1 MGSGYRTPLAT
12 AALLSIALVWGLSFV
27 LVQDGVERMAPL
39 DFLAWR
45 FVPAAAIV
53 ALLFL
58 GPLRE
63 LPPAGWRRGALLGLL
78 LAAVFV
84 LQAFALARTSVSNA
98 GFITGLYVAFTPLLI
113 RWWWREHVPAL
124 VWLGAGGA
132 TIGLILLA
140 GVGARPNAGDGLVLV
155 SALALALYILQTDR
169 AVRDFSAPALSAS
182 QLLVCAGICV
192 AAAPLFQELTVPS
205 HRSAWTA
212 IAVTAVVATALG
224 IAVQAWAQQHVPPA
238 RVAVILSCEPAF
250 GGLFGVVLAGDRL
263 APPAWGGAALISLSV
278 LAVEGAALAR
288 GWLDGRARRRPRP
301 SAVAPPSR
309 PDLSFSPRPGQANHN
324 RRIP

>member
-1 MGSGYRTPLAT
+1 MASRYRPSLAT
-12 AALLSIALVWGLSFV
+12 LALLGIALVWGLSFV
-27 LVQDGVERMAPL
+27 LVQDGVRRMAPL

-63 LPPAGWRRGALLGLL
+63 LPPAGWRCGARLGLL
-78 LAAVFV
+78 LAAVFM

-124 VWLGAGGA
+124 VWIGAGAA
-132 TIGLILLA
+132 TLGLVLLTGIGRQP
-140 GVGARPNAGDGLVLV
+140 GVGDGLVLL
-155 SALALALYILQTDR
+155 SALALAIYILATDR
-169 AVRDFSAPALSAS
+169 AVKHFSAPALSAS
-182 QLLVCAGICV
+182 QLLVCAAICLV
-192 AAAPLFQELTVPS
+192 AAALVEDLTVPS
-205 HRSAWTA
+205 HASAWTA
-212 IAVTAVVATALG
+212 IAVTAVVATAFG

-250 GGLFGVVLAGDRL
+250 GGLSGVALAGDSL
-263 APPAWGGAALISLSV
+263 PAAAWGGAALICLSV
-278 LAVEGAALAR
+278 LAVEGGTLAR
-288 GWLDGRARRRPRP
+288 GWLRRRRRHPQPTWSTPPPGDHHHRRPAGARR
-301 SAVAPPSR
+301 
-309 PDLSFSPRPGQANHN
+309 
-324 RRIP
+324 